1 MIMQVLL
8 TATETVK
15 LLANLGCQYSGH
27 SEKVTIL
34 SHNWMRWTQS
44 HTQDNQPSKRLIVWS
59 RFGWHTS
66 QTSPILTP
74 RKRSFYQLLSSLTSW
89 GVKYRSEQFYRMH
102 GLRLSTTLFTN
113 LQKTSRSGFEGDLRV
128 SLDYSKLQIENS
140 NLFGRMKWSF
150 VRRFKVGSRRLERI
164 PDPMSLRHPIH

>member
-1 MIMQVLL
+1 MQALL

-15 LLANLGCQYSGH
+15 LMANLGCQYSGH
-27 SEKVTIL
+27 SEKITIL
-34 SHNWMRWTQS
+34 SHNKIRGTQS
-44 HTQDNQPSKRLIVWS
+44 QTQDNQPSKRLIVWS
-59 RFGWHTS
+59 RFAWHIS

-74 RKRSFYQLLSSLTSW
+74 QKGTSYQLLSTLIKW

-102 GLRLSTTLFTN
+102 RLRLSTTLFTN
-113 LQKTSRSGFEGDLRV
+113 LQKTSRSSFEGDLRV

-140 NLFGRMKWSF
+140 NIFGRMKWSF